1 MAAAAAEPLLLLL
14 LLLLLAAAAAAAS
27 WTRRSSRRPARAS
40 RRSSRCGGA
49 RRADRGRGRAECGA
63 LAAAGAAAAAG
74 RQQLKRG
81 SEQGER
87 IRRWPVAPA
96 AVAPALL
103 EAEEAAR
110 ALQCLGFVEA
120 GKGKKNVRKK
130 GIRILSCL
138 SLSRAPWLVSLVSF
152 ARRRLGRSKKRKLKR
167 AASSRLAPSPPPP
180 KPDAV
185 AHGAHLDASHDGE
198 SWAENRAREGR
209 KDAGRRKRSW
219 RGDRKC
225 RFSLVFHSFPPF
237 SSLKSHL
244 FGARRALGRR
254 DHARGVVWFRF
265 DGRQKA
271 EKEKERKKEGKKK
284 KEKEKRAAT
293 RAEK

>member
-1 MAAAAAEPLLLLL
+1 MFGFC
-14 LLLLLAAAAAAAS
+14 
-27 WTRRSSRRPARAS
+27 R
-40 RRSSRCGGA
+40 GG
-49 RRADRGRGRAECGA
+49 E
-63 LAAAGAAAAAG
+63 
-74 RQQLKRG
+74 
-81 SEQGER
+81 
-87 IRRWPVAPA
+87 
-96 AVAPALL
+96 
-103 EAEEAAR
+103 
-110 ALQCLGFVEA
+110 
-120 GKGKKNVRKK
+120 GKKNVRKK

-225 RFSLVFHSFPPF
+225 RFSLVFHSLPPF